1 MKKGSKPPEER
12 RKELIETA
20 AGLFAEK
27 GYESVSV
34 RDILKEVGGAPGM
47 FYYYF
52 KSKQDIYLATMEEY
66 ISENLERKCSL
77 MEDKE
82 MPFEER
88 RRILSELI
96 ATDIKGYAD
105 RFSATEEETISDIS
119 YRIYDLI
126 QMLGKL
132 IRPYAVFMLQGIKE
146 GKIQNRLGI
155 TEKNAEAMAAFVLY
169 GIWGL
174 IYNDRFTQTPIGTG
188 PEDMEAVLRKLFY

>member
-12 RKELIETA
+12 RTELVDTA
-20 AGLFAEK
+20 ARLFAEK

-34 RDILKEVGGAPGM
+34 RDILNEVSGAPGM

-105 RFSATEEETISDIS
+105 RFPSTGEETISDIS

-132 IRPYAVFMLQGIKE
+132 IRPYAVFMLRGIEE

-155 TEKNAEAMAAFVLY
+155 TVENAEKMSAFILY

-174 IYNDRFTQTPIGTG
+174 IYNDRFTQTAVGTG
-188 PEDMEAVLRKLFY
+188 LDDMEVILRKLFY

>member
-12 RKELIETA
+12 RKELVDTA
-20 AGLFAEK
+20 ARLFAEK

-34 RDILKEVGGAPGM
+34 LDILNEVSGAPVM

-105 RFSATEEETISDIS
+105 RFSSTGEETISDIS

-132 IRPYAVFMLQGIKE
+132 IRPYAVFMLRGIEE

-155 TEKNAEAMAAFVLY
+155 TVENAEKMSAFILY

-174 IYNDRFTQTPIGTG
+174 IYNDRFTQTAVGTG
-188 PEDMEAVLRKLFY
+188 PDDMEVILRKLFY

>member
-12 RKELIETA
+12 RKELVDTA
-20 AGLFAEK
+20 ARLFAEK

-34 RDILKEVGGAPGM
+34 RDILNEVSGAPGM

-88 RRILSELI
+88 RRMKVKRQYYSPESDGFYGAFYACPSGSEKAMIL
-96 ATDIKGYAD
+96 
-105 RFSATEEETISDIS
+105 
-119 YRIYDLI
+119 
-126 QMLGKL
+126 MLGDA
-132 IRPYAVFMLQGIKE
+132 IDDR
-146 GKIQNRLGI
+146 
-155 TEKNAEAMAAFVLY
+155 MAIL
-169 GIWGL
+169 L
-174 IYNDRFTQTPIGTG
+174 SD
-188 PEDMEAVLRKLFY
+188 EL